1 MSQYDL
7 IIERIAIPSGQL
19 YEMEEKTNEKK
30 IQLLALSPFEPFHQN
45 FLQDEI
51 YFKATIQK
59 TKLLRHYLRCLDLN
73 KKYYIFE
80 FAQGQPISQIIN
92 KYRVKSESIPIEKI
106 NNYLKSLLEAL
117 YQLHKMNILGR
128 VFSIENIIE
137 LQDNS
142 ITLMDFG
149 FAAELKQNQL
159 NILAPPEVVS
169 SMVEKNDQGLNYSI
183 EIDSWLLGAFLFNL
197 VKLYP
202 INSYFKGNKLNAYT
216 YSQLEEYNFFLQQ
229 QNKEDEYIKVE
240 PSRYPQKLNILI
252 ESLLRYDSKKRL
264 SFLDIYQSEYIQ
276 DLELEICDEQ
286 IQFYK
291 NLNLTEIQKKIMLR
305 DGITQNEFISTN
317 ILKQPL
323 NPQSELKNLQVIQS
337 YVNDHDFKIPQKIC
351 LESVVPDINQFEQ
364 VIQNSS
370 HLLKLPFFMEN
381 QFEVKKFQRLF
392 QILNLEQFRFF
403 ILNNTADEV
412 VSLLSNKK
420 FGFEYAIE
428 YFLKKMA
435 YLIMIE
441 ILGKLNSQ
449 KCQFTTSQEEWQ
461 DFQKLQSK
469 SNLINKI
476 KSSIQE
482 NIKELKNLNEKCQ
495 QELAQSLQFDE
506 NIRNSV
512 KQDKHFLQGDRA
524 IQTNIFGCT
533 SNEFLKSG
541 YRNMT
546 QYLYNYLVSKCQ
558 FDEMRTKQFSLI
570 LKTVLCHL
578 INRIFDY
585 DQINTQFKNIKFEKN
600 NDVTPEKIFNFIES
614 KDNDEQK
621 IQEIQYLV
629 NKYFQ
634 NSPNN

>member
-7 IIERIAIPSGQL
+7 IIERIAITSGWL

-51 YFKATIQK
+51 NFKATIQK
-59 TKLLRHYLRCLDLN
+59 TKLLRHYLRCVDLN
-73 KKYYIFE
+73 KKYYLFE
-80 FAQGQPISQIIN
+80 FVQGQSIQQIIN

-106 NNYLKSLLEAL
+106 NNYLKYLLEAL
-117 YQLHKMNILGR
+117 YQLHKMKILGR

-149 FAAELKQNQL
+149 FASELKQNQF
-159 NILAPPEVVS
+159 NILAPPEIVS
-169 SMVEKNDQGLNYSI
+169 SMVETNGQRLNYSI

-202 INSYFKGNKLNAYT
+202 INSYLKGNKLNAYT
-216 YSQLEEYNFFLQQ
+216 YSNLEEYNLFLQQ
-229 QNKEDEYIKVE
+229 QIKENKYIKVE
-240 PSRYPQKLNILI
+240 PSKYPKKLNKLI
-252 ESLLRYDSKKRL
+252 ESLLTYDPKERL
-264 SFLDIYQSEYIQ
+264 SFLDIYQSEYIK

-291 NLNLTEIQKKIMLR
+291 NLNLTEIHQKIMLR
-305 DGITQNEFISTN
+305 DGITSNEFIQTSV
-317 ILKQPL
+317 LKQPL
-323 NPQSELKNLQVIQS
+323 NPQSEIKNLQDIQS
-337 YVNDHDFKIPQKIC
+337 YEADHDFKIPQKIY
-351 LESVVPDINQFEQ
+351 LESVVPDVYQSEQ
-364 VIQNSS
+364 VTQQSS
-370 HLLKLPFFMEN
+370 HLLKLPYFMEN
-381 QFEVKKFQRLF
+381 QLEKFQRLF
-392 QILNLEQFRFF
+392 QILNLEQFRFV

-420 FGFEYAIE
+420 FGLEYVIE

-449 KCQFTTSQEEWQ
+449 KSQFTTSQEEW
-461 DFQKLQSK
+461 DNFQKLEK
-469 SNLINKI
+469 KTDLIKNI
-476 KSSIQE
+476 NSQIQE
-482 NIKELKNLNEKCQ
+482 NINRLKNLNEQCYKD
-495 QELAQSLQFDE
+495 LAQNQLFNE

-512 KQDKHFLQGDRA
+512 KQDKHFLQGNKA
-524 IQTNIFGCT
+524 PETNIFGCT

-541 YRNMT
+541 YRNIT

-585 DQINTQFKNIKFEKN
+585 DYINTQFKNIKSEKN
-600 NDVTPEKIFNFIES
+600 NDITPETIYKFIES
-614 KDNDEQK
+614 KENDEQK

-634 NSPNN
+634 NQTNN